1 MRWLERKSKEATQ
14 GFRGLWNWVKG
25 NRRLSGKE
33 LFDEMVRL
41 ADAEIA
47 GEEIGPG
54 HVQLMLS
61 SNFNDMGEE
70 FLQRGGFNV

>member
-1 MRWLERKSKEATQ
+1 M
-14 GFRGLWNWVKG
+14 KG

-41 ADAEIA
+41 AAAEIA

-54 HVQLMLS
+54 HVQLMLA